1 MLHHGVATRAIVLFL
16 ACFVCATTVQATSKD
31 PNTAKKTRPPTSV
44 IAGFPTTETVTDNIE
59 ALGTLNAN
67 ESVDITV
74 HLAEIVS
81 KIHFEEGQRVTKGEI
96 LIEMENAEEQA
107 QLREAKYTLEEA
119 RSQRDR
125 IKAIAKRGDAS
136 QSLLDERQREY
147 NVANARLAALQSR
160 LDDRL
165 VKAPFTGLVG
175 LRHIS
180 PGAYLAPGDV
190 ITTLIDDAAMKLDF
204 SVPSIYLAVLE
215 KGMAITAKTPAF
227 ADKPFA
233 GSITSIDNRIDPV
246 SRSVKVRAMIPNPD
260 GLLKPGLLMEVALK
274 TNPRQTLTIP
284 EEALVPKARDYF
296 VAVISEKEGKTTAS
310 PVAVTIGSRWKGKV
324 EVLTGLKAG
333 DRIVLEG
340 ADKIRPNS
348 AIKILSSI
356 RQSAQGA
363 N

>member
-1 MLHHGVATRAIVLFL
+1 MLHHAVATRAIVFFL
-16 ACFVCATTVQATSKD
+16 TCLVCSTSVQAEGKN
-31 PNTAKKTRPPTSV
+31 PKKERPPTSV
-44 IAGFPTTETVTDNIE
+44 IAGFPMREMVSDNIE

-67 ESVDITV
+67 ESVNITV

-81 KIHFEEGQRVTKGEI
+81 KIHFEEGQRVTKGEV

-204 SVPSIYLAVLE
+204 SVPSIYLAELE

-233 GSITSIDNRIDPV
+233 GNISSIDNRIDPV
-246 SRSVKVRAMIPNPD
+246 SRSVKVRAILPNPD

-284 EEALVPKARDYF
+284 EEALVPKAREYF
-296 VAVISEKEGKTTAS
+296 VAVITEQDGKTTAS
-310 PVAVTIGSRWKGKV
+310 QVAVAIGSRWKGKV
-324 EVLTGLKAG
+324 EILSGLSED

-348 AIKILSSI
+348 NIKILSSI
-356 RQSAQGA
+356 RKPSQGA